1 MSEALALSGQISM
14 NNAPEIL
21 RRGAEF
27 LEKSGG
33 TVIDFAAVERV
44 DSSVISV
51 MLEWRRLANRLDR
64 PLEFHNLRC
73 NIRALAEMY
82 GVSDFLP
89 LVQPAE
95 EDCAQTH
102 ALNGA

>member
-1 MSEALALSGQISM
+1 MSEVLALSGQISM
-14 NNAPEIL
+14 NNAPDIL

-27 LEKSGG
+27 LEKNGG
-33 TVIDFAAVERV
+33 AVIDFAAVQRV

-51 MLEWRRLANRLDR
+51 MLEWLRLANSLNR

-73 NIRALAEMY
+73 NIRALADMY

-89 LVQPAE
+89 LVQPAGE
-95 EDCAQTH
+95 EGAQKH
-102 ALNGA
+102 PLNGA